1 MEKKAF
7 RITPR
12 AVAALVLVLC
22 LVVLPV
28 TAVGMEASEGQRG
41 AAHAWREVHGFF
53 GLLFT
58 ISGLTHAIF
67 NRRQIAGHLRNLF
80 GQ

>member
-12 AVAALVLVLC
+12 ALAALVLVLC

-28 TAVGMEASEGQRG
+28 TAVGMEAAEGNRR

-53 GLLFT
+53 GLLFA
-58 ISGLTHAIF
+58 ISGLAHAIL
-67 NRRQIAGHLRNLF
+67 NRRQIAGHIKGLL
-80 GQ
+80 GI